1 MPLFVSRIRAICF
14 DVDGTLSD
22 TDDQM
27 VAQFVK
33 FLRPVNYLL
42 RKQPLPFVAR
52 RMVMALESPAHL
64 LMGVPDFLGLDE
76 PAAWL
81 FSGIN
86 RAIWRRRRNNFLLV
100 SGVREMLQGLSQRY
114 PLAVVSARDAIS
126 TRAFLEQ
133 YGLLPFF
140 QCIATAQTCYHTK
153 PFPDPILWAARQINV
168 PPGSC
173 LMVGDTSV
181 DMRAGRAAGA
191 QKVGVLCGFG
201 GRAELEKYGAD
212 LILATTPELT
222 MVLEEE

>member
-33 FLRPVNYLL
+33 FLRPVNFLL

-52 RMVMALESPAHL
+52 PMVMTLESPAHI

-86 RAIWRRRRNNFLLV
+86 RAIWRWRRNNFLLV
-100 SGVREMLQGLSQRY
+100 SGVREMLQSLSQHY
-114 PLAVVSARDAIS
+114 PLAVVSTRDAIS

-133 YGLLPFF
+133 YDLLPFF
-140 QCIATAQTCYHTK
+140 KCIATAQTCFHTK
-153 PFPDPILWAARQINV
+153 PFPDPILWAARQMNV
-168 PPGSC
+168 PPEAC

-191 QKVGVLCGFG
+191 QKVGVLFGFG
-201 GRAELEKYGAD
+201 ERVELQKYGAD
-212 LILATTPELT
+212 LILTTTPELT
-222 MVLEEE
+222 LVLEV